1 MSAPKGSKPN
11 LIFKAPT
18 YIFRVSKILSP
29 RQGGSYYPVVHGL
42 FLIFLALTVMV
53 LRVRTKIDM
62 TFKLCKPLNNTLSYC
77 TFLQIHML
85 MEDLKGVYS
94 IETVEKVIPGLD
106 YTDFRNDYTEMLRAL
121 IGVILFLSVKS
132 EIVGFFNKLYRLKN
146 FSQI

>member
-1 MSAPKGSKPN
+1 MNHQVNKLGSQRKVSVSAPKGSKPN

-29 RQGGSYYPVVHGL
+29 RQGGSHYPVVHGL

-77 TFLQIHML
+77 TFLQIPML

-94 IETVEKVIPGLD
+94 IDLKT
-106 YTDFRNDYTEMLRAL
+106 FH
-121 IGVILFLSVKS
+121 KS
-132 EIVGFFNKLYRLKN
+132 SLPPE
-146 FSQI
+146 

>member
-1 MSAPKGSKPN
+1 
-11 LIFKAPT
+11 
-18 YIFRVSKILSP
+18 
-29 RQGGSYYPVVHGL
+29 
-42 FLIFLALTVMV
+42 
-53 LRVRTKIDM
+53 
-62 TFKLCKPLNNTLSYC
+62 
-77 TFLQIHML
+77 ML

-94 IETVEKVIPGLD
+94 IETVEKVITDLD